1 VDTLDHKVP
10 VDTLDIKEPPV
21 MARRVRKDL
30 KVLREIVV
38 WMDLKD
44 FKDFKEL
51 RVPRMGH
58 KVIKDHRDHKVL
70 MVPMVRGV
78 HRVIRDRWVSA
89 DIKARK
95 EHKEKKEFEDLV
107 VSKDFKEI
115 AV

>member
-1 VDTLDHKVP
+1 
-10 VDTLDIKEPPV
+10 

-44 FKDFKEL
+44 SKDSKDTRVL
-51 RVPRMGH
+51 RMVR
-58 KVIKDHRDHKVL
+58 KVIKDHKDHKVL
-70 MVPMVRGV
+70 VVPMVRGV
-78 HRVIRDRWVSA
+78 HKVIRDRWVSA

-115 AV
+115 VV

>member
-1 VDTLDHKVP
+1 

-44 FKDFKEL
+44 SKDSKDF
-51 RVPRMGH
+51 RVLRMGH
-58 KVIKDHRDHKVL
+58 KVIKDHKDHKVL
-70 MVPMVRGV
+70 MARGV

-89 DIKARK
+89 DTKVPK